1 MRAKRE
7 GTGLG
12 IRRQNDNDVAHR
24 LSVHST
30 STGSSL
36 LSNNSRSEPLSSS
49 SQSEPVRRSPLGPFA
64 GIRNISVLGVTES
77 HHSACFQGDSLL
89 EYINACD
96 QFTPND
102 CSQHKPEAS
111 SRHSVPVSKDTDT
124 AEFDA
129 VGHRAPGSGLSRMS
143 AAEDGEEHVCV
154 SPPESPL
161 WLEGSY
167 RSDQKKNVT
176 ALNAVSSV
184 FFCVYIKQ
192 RHVNVDSLLYLT

>member
-7 GTGLG
+7 GSGPG
-12 IRRQNDNDVAHR
+12 SRRQNGNDVAHR
-24 LSVHST
+24 LSVHSI

-49 SQSEPVRRSPLGPFA
+49 SQSEPIRLSPLSAFA
-64 GIRNISVLGVTES
+64 GVGNIGGPVGTES
-77 HHSACFQGDSLL
+77 RHSPCFQGDSLR

-96 QFTPND
+96 RFTPND
-102 CSQHKPEAS
+102 RSQREPEAS
-111 SRHSVPVSKDTDT
+111 GRRSATDGKKDTDT

-129 VGHRAPGSGLSRMS
+129 ITHRAPGSGATRMS
-143 AAEDGEEHVCV
+143 AAKDGEEHFHV

-176 ALNAVSSV
+176 ALNAVSFSTTSV
-184 FFCVYIKQ
+184 F
-192 RHVNVDSLLYLT
+192 T